1 MPHFSCKKT
10 VYYSPLQ
17 MFDLVMDIESYHYF
31 LPWCIGSK
39 IIQKIDEAKL
49 IADLTVK
56 FNVFT
61 QKYRSTVI
69 ALKEKNNYIID
80 IESTHNVFDYLRS
93 RWVFS
98 PENNGSS
105 IIFELDFKFRVPF
118 FEKLTISLFEKISA
132 EIIARFETRAKTIY
146 KTPKILAK

>member
-1 MPHFSCKKT
+1 
-10 VYYSPLQ
+10 